1 MVLLLK
7 AVGSRFFFAHNPM
20 FSPAEY
26 LTNLNQASLLNG
38 LVIPF
43 KPVGNSIPVVATVP
57 ASQEQCADMFNFLA
71 ASPLGIKAAAII
83 AAAFLVT
90 YFIKRYGR
98 TILTALRSR
107 MKEIVLALQNKISR
121 QRSVYLL
128 PASQTMVMG

>member
-1 MVLLLK
+1 
-7 AVGSRFFFAHNPM
+7 
-20 FSPAEY
+20 
-26 LTNLNQASLLNG
+26 
-38 LVIPF
+38 
-43 KPVGNSIPVVATVP
+43 
-57 ASQEQCADMFNFLA
+57 MFNFLA